1 MTSVKYKGYKGRGS
15 LFIFCMHTPNDAM
28 IQIRI
33 LEDINLKGYT
43 FIEGFPGAGLVGP
56 MAASYMIEKL
66 DMKDIGYIDSD
77 LFPPIAAVHD
87 GLPMHTVRLY
97 ADAKNKMLIVLSE
110 FTIPQSVIYQLSAE
124 ILSFIRKSG
133 MSKIISIGGM
143 PSPKQT
149 GVAYIIS
156 SDPETTKKAMKQG
169 IKPITEGVIAG
180 VSALLVMG
188 ANELKIPTVNLLVE
202 VNPVIMDPKYAETA
216 IEGLSKITGIKIDLS
231 DLEKEAKEVEA
242 RVRDIMKKAKDSHEH
257 AGTPPEEVSGPP
269 SYV

>member
-1 MTSVKYKGYKGRGS
+1 M
-15 LFIFCMHTPNDAM
+15 M
-28 IQIRI
+28 QIRI
-33 LEDINLKGYT
+33 TDDINLKGYT

-66 DMKDIGYIDSD
+66 DMKCIGYIDSD

-87 GLPMHTVRLY
+87 GEPMHTVRLY
-97 ADAKNKMLIVLSE
+97 VDSKDKLIIVLSE
-110 FTIPQSVIYQLSAE
+110 FTIPQAVIFQLSGE

-133 MSKIISIGGM
+133 MNRIISIGGM
-143 PSPKQT
+143 PSQKQS
-149 GVAYIIS
+149 GAAYIIS
-156 SDPETTKKAMKQG
+156 SDPEITKKAVKLGM
-169 IKPITEGVIAG
+169 KPITEGVIAG

-216 IEGLSKITGIKIDLS
+216 IEGLNKIIGIKIDLS

-242 RVRDIMKKAKDSHEH
+242 RVKDIMKKAKDSHEH
-257 AGTPPEEVSGPP
+257 TGTPAEDMSGPP
-269 SYV
+269 SYA